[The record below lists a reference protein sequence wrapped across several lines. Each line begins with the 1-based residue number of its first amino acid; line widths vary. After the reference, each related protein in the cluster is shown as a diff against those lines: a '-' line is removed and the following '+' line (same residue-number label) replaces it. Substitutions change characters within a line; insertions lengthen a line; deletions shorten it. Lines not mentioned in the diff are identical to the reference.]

1 MKINILIVDDQHI
14 VCTGLKMVLE
24 ASPNIDVIAMAHN
37 GAEALDLLKEQQPDV
52 VMMDLKMPVMNGI
65 QATRYI
71 SAQYPELPVLILTT
85 YDEDEWVVDAI
96 QAGASG
102 YLLKDSSTEDLI
114 AAVEGVIA
122 GRKPV
127 DPAVAEKLFSYVR
140 FGVPTKSHLEDM
152 LSGREKQVLCLL
164 ASGLNNQAIGER
176 LHLAEGTIRNQ
187 VTSIL
192 AKLEVSDRAQATALA
207 WRYGLVKPDG
217 G

>member
-1 MKINILIVDDQHI
+1 MKIKVMIVDDQHI

-24 ASPNIDVIAMAHN
+24 ANPNIEVLAMAQN
-37 GAEALDLLKEQQPDV
+37 GAVALELLEDLQPDL
-52 VMMDLKMPVMNGI
+52 VMMDLKMPIMNGI
-65 QATRYI
+65 QATQRI
-71 SAQYPELPVLILTT
+71 AASYPDIPVLILTT

-96 QAGASG
+96 RAGAAG

-127 DPAVAEKLFSYVR
+127 DSAIAEKLFSYVR
-140 FGVPTKSHLEDM
+140 FGVPTKSHLEDV
-152 LSGREKQVLCLL
+152 LSLREKQVLCLL
-164 ASGLNNQAIGER
+164 ASGLNNQAIGDK

-187 VTSIL
+187 VTNIF

-207 WRYGLVKPDG
+207 WRYGLVKNS
-217 G
+217 